1 MNYNEINELLERI
14 VNAQKILAES
24 PPALPKDPL
33 YIFLRI
39 LFYGL
44 IILGIAIYEIDYRKR
59 LKTSGRTRNFPEL
72 FQTYACIYGISLII
86 SFFSIFLLYHF
97 HKTQNDYFVPFE
109 LLQLKNEKGKYVFWK
124 NQALKNKEKILQK
137 VNSITKNNPK
147 IEDLENAKK
156 FIEKQYNAASAR
168 KKKEE
173 DLWENINS
181 AVKNEIFETLSKQNF
196 PISLNERQI
205 NYMIYEISVRVRN
218 PEFFPEI
225 GKRIQ
230 EEMPLNVLP
239 ESFVGNLA
247 VERYMNGIA
256 DKVRNEII
264 EK

>member
-1 MNYNEINELLERI
+1 MNYNETNELLERT
-14 VNAQKILAES
+14 VNAQKILATS
-24 PPALPKDPL
+24 PPTLPKDPL

-39 LFYGL
+39 LFYIT
-44 IILGIAIYEIDYRKR
+44 IILGIAVCVTDCRKKV
-59 LKTSGRTRNFPEL
+59 KTSDKTRNFYKL
-72 FQTYACIYGISLII
+72 LQICFWIFVFS
-86 SFFSIFLLYHF
+86 FSITFLLNF
-97 HKTQNDYFVPFE
+97 LFLKTQKYYFVPFE
-109 LLQLKNEKGKYVFWK
+109 LLQLEAEKKEYVFWK
-124 NQALKNKEKILQK
+124 NQALQNKEKILQK

-156 FIEKQYNAASAR
+156 FIERQHDETSAR

-173 DLWENINS
+173 YLWENINS
-181 AVKNEIFETLSKQNF
+181 AVKNEIFKTLSKQNF

-205 NYMIYEISVRVRN
+205 NYMIYEISVRVRK
-218 PEFFPEI
+218 PELFPEI
-225 GKRIQ
+225 GKRIE

-264 EK
+264 KE

>member
-1 MNYNEINELLERI
+1 MNYNETNELLERT
-14 VNAQKILAES
+14 VNAQKILATS
-24 PPALPKDPL
+24 PPTLPKDPL

-39 LFYGL
+39 LFYIT
-44 IILGIAIYEIDYRKR
+44 IILGIAVCVTDCRKKV
-59 LKTSGRTRNFPEL
+59 KTSDKTRNFHEL
-72 FQTYACIYGISLII
+72 FRVYACIFGIFFII
-86 SFFSIFLLYHF
+86 SFFANFLLYHF

-109 LLQLKNEKGKYVFWK
+109 FLQLKKEKEEYVFWK
-124 NQALKNKEKILQK
+124 NKALKNKEEILQK
-137 VNSITKNNPK
+137 VNLITKNNPK
-147 IEDLENAKK
+147 IEDLETAKK
-156 FIEKQYNAASAR
+156 FIEKQYDMASAR
-168 KKKEE
+168 KEKEE

-181 AVKNEIFETLSKQNF
+181 SVKNEIFETLSKQNF

-205 NYMIYEISVRVRN
+205 NYMIYEISTRVRK
-218 PEFFPEI
+218 PELFLEI
-225 GKRIQ
+225 GKRIE